1 MSEEQAKSLSR
12 SREAWAALGD
22 EFADIGRR
30 FREDYEKVSETAAT
44 GSEESQKSIAR
55 AVSAIR
61 TAVDGTART
70 IGEALRDPKIREE
83 TEEAGSALLRAV
95 GVTLSELGQ
104 TLQRDAE
111 REKETGS
118 TSATG

>member
-1 MSEEQAKSLSR
+1 MSAEQAKALSR

-30 FREDYEKVSETAAT
+30 FREDYEKVGETATT
-44 GSEESQKSIAR
+44 GTEESQNSIDR

-61 TAVDGTART
+61 QAVAGTAHA
-70 IGEALRDPKIREE
+70 IGDALADPKIKQE

-95 GVTLSELGQ
+95 GVTLSELGEK
-104 TLQRDAE
+104 LQRDAE
-111 REKETGS
+111 REQDKAES
-118 TSATG
+118 